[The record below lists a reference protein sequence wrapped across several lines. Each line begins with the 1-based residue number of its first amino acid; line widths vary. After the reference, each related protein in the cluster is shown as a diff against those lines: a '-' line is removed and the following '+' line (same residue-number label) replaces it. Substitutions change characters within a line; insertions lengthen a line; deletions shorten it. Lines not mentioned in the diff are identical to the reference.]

1 IEQRNDNLQQQK
13 STLEI
18 RAAYDDLTGLGNR
31 TLLMDSLQK
40 QIQEFPDNP
49 FSLLLM
55 DLDNF
60 RRVNDTAGH
69 VVGDTILV
77 EVARRLKYAMPDR
90 DQLFRLEGD
99 EFAIIHRNVTS
110 QQEVRQYTG
119 RLRSVFDQSF
129 DIGETSFRTT
139 ASFGIAHYPQHGQ
152 TPLMLYRSA
161 DSAVILAKSS
171 GKNRE
176 MEFDSEQ
183 DTEHRIRLDLSE
195 RLEQAIRKSELSLY
209 FQPIV
214 DLRSRQTIG
223 AEALLRWKEPEL
235 GFVAPDVFIPIAEET
250 GQILEI
256 GRLVLA
262 QALEALSQWNRVA
275 PGFSVS
281 VNVSPGELGR
291 PGLISDVSA
300 LLARYQVEPANLKL
314 EITETMLMED
324 KNISLL
330 HSLRELGVRLVMDD
344 FGTGYSSFAYL
355 QKFLFDVLKI
365 DKSFVLRLGT
375 DDTVQPLVQ
384 AMIQMAHSLRM
395 QVVAE
400 GIETDEVATFLTN
413 ESCEMGQGYLYDPAL
428 PMDEFTARYLRP
440 FRTSTV

>member
-1 IEQRNDNLQQQK
+1 
-13 STLEI
+13 
-18 RAAYDDLTGLGNR
+18 
-31 TLLMDSLQK
+31 
-40 QIQEFPDNP
+40 
-49 FSLLLM
+49 
-55 DLDNF
+55 
-60 RRVNDTAGH
+60 
-69 VVGDTILV
+69 
-77 EVARRLKYAMPDR
+77 
-90 DQLFRLEGD
+90 
-99 EFAIIHRNVTS
+99 IHRNVTS

-300 LLARYQVEPANLKL
+300 LLARYQV
-314 EITETMLMED
+314 
-324 KNISLL
+324 
-330 HSLRELGVRLVMDD
+330 
-344 FGTGYSSFAYL
+344 
-355 QKFLFDVLKI
+355 
-365 DKSFVLRLGT
+365 
-375 DDTVQPLVQ
+375 
-384 AMIQMAHSLRM
+384 
-395 QVVAE
+395 
-400 GIETDEVATFLTN
+400 
-413 ESCEMGQGYLYDPAL
+413 
-428 PMDEFTARYLRP
+428 
-440 FRTSTV
+440 